1 MRKTKKESAGDEL
14 YTTYET
20 VDKILRTHI
29 ADGKLRG
36 KRILCPCDP
45 ILPVK
50 QQPTLVYKD
59 GVRLQQGNKYIKE
72 QSFVR

>member
-1 MRKTKKESAGDEL
+1 MRKSKKESAGDEL

-45 ILPVK
+45 ILPIK
-50 QQPTLVYKD
+50 HQPTLVYKD
-59 GVRLQQGNKYIKE
+59 GVHCVQGNKFIKE
-72 QSFVR
+72 QQFVR